1 MKALITAAAMM
12 ILMTAPSFA
21 QFYGYQPPAGDSSPA
36 SPNYGSNGY

>member
-1 MKALITAAAMM
+1 MT

-21 QFYGYQPPAGDSSPA
+21 QYYGYQYQPPADSSPA